1 MERLYFFKVSPAVFL
16 RMPQIISPL
25 GIKPELGRV
34 AEQPRQTQR
43 HDGRKGTAFTQKL
56 IDRLARNAQRRSQA
70 RGRQLKVRHEI
81 ITENFTRMRR
91 RYFSNSPIFYTHLY
105 TSMVVNDLYIVGI
118 AIPKTEADPPLV
130 IDRDRVPALSIPL
143 QIMQTIARRNPEII
157 KATRIINVFEPPES
171 PLIRGR
177 CLLLYF
183 LPSGIPGFGPCKGAC

>member
-105 TSMVVNDLYIVGI
+105 TSMVVNDLDIVCVT
-118 AIPKTEADPPLV
+118 IPKTEADPPLV
-130 IDRDRVPALSIPL
+130 IDRDRILPLSISL
-143 QIMQTIARRNPEII
+143 QAVQAVTGWNPEII
-157 KATRIINVFEPPES
+157 QATFIINVFKPPES
-171 PLIRGR
+171 PFQQIR
-177 CLLLYF
+177 LE
-183 LPSGIPGFGPCKGAC
+183 SI